1 MTDTIPTTR
10 RLVVEDW
17 RRMSRLRM
25 TRHTHA
31 GAPVS
36 TFASNPITN
45 IDIRYQRDPHLAM
58 GAFDGHTLKAFI
70 CCYQHQDFWVL
81 DLMVS
86 DGDPSWLQL
95 ALDACLEHYEA
106 RGVNQF
112 YYAFPQKW
120 ARAYRSFWKAGVP
133 RLRKYVIEDIT
144 VIDSHKVN
152 ADPFIWNHILH
163 QVVVP
168 VAFALR
174 RSVYT
179 PTPEGHI

>member
-1 MTDTIPTTR
+1 
-10 RLVVEDW
+10 
-17 RRMSRLRM
+17 
-25 TRHTHA
+25 
-31 GAPVS
+31 
-36 TFASNPITN
+36 
-45 IDIRYQRDPHLAM
+45 
-58 GAFDGHTLKAFI
+58 
-70 CCYQHQDFWVL
+70 
-81 DLMVS
+81 
-86 DGDPSWLQL
+86 
-95 ALDACLEHYEA
+95 LDACLEHYEA

-168 VAFALR
+168 VAFLLR

-179 PTPEGHI
+179 PTP